1 MHTTLHI
8 FFLQSTKVE
17 FTAAMY
23 LARNLQSTPFQPRN
37 EDVFRIKKTQT
48 RKHAILIVRERE
60 DSHEATPSK
69 QIIYYETRGGSPV
82 TEFLDQWNLTCPYN
96 LGSICA
102 C

>member
-37 EDVFRIKKTQT
+37 EDVFQLSACRIKKTQT

-69 QIIYYETRGGSPV
+69 QIIYYETRGGAPS
-82 TEFLDQWNLTCPYN
+82 D
-96 LGSICA
+96 
-102 C
+102 